1 MKVYISVD
9 IEGVSGVVHG
19 EQTTQSGYD
28 YEYAR
33 QLMTNEANAAIKGA
47 VNAGADE
54 IIVNDSHGSMR
65 NIYIDSLSNKAK
77 LISGSP
83 KRLAMMEG
91 IDKSYDAAIFVG
103 YHTRSGS
110 QGILNH
116 TYSGKVIND
125 IKVNDKSYGEF
136 GLNALIAGVYEV
148 PVVFVSGCDLLTNEA
163 IDSIDNITTAEVKRT
178 INQVV
183 SENLHPTESCKL
195 IEEGVYN
202 ALNSINQVKVFTL
215 ETENYKFDVSFLKTL
230 SADIAETLPMVEKT
244 SDATVRFQTS
254 SFIDGFL
261 ITRALI
267 MMASNY
273 AK

>member
-1 MKVYISVD
+1 
-9 IEGVSGVVHG
+9 
-19 EQTTQSGYD
+19 
-28 YEYAR
+28 
-33 QLMTNEANAAIKGA
+33 
-47 VNAGADE
+47 
-54 IIVNDSHGSMR
+54 MR

-148 PVVFVSGCDLLTNEA
+148 PVVFVCVCDLLTYEA

-178 INQVV
+178 INQDV
-183 SENLHPTESCKL
+183 SEHLHPTESCKL

-202 ALNSINQVKVFTL
+202 DVNSINQDKDFTL
-215 ETENYKFDVSFLKTL
+215 ETENYIFDVSYLKTL
-230 SADIAETLPMVEKT
+230 SADKAETLKMVEKT
-244 SDATVRFQTS
+244 SDATVRFQTA